1 MCTYRKMISILQIVV
16 SFCAF
21 NSDILPL
28 LRHCHTAMPP
38 ANSIQALI
46 HWGGVHQSHLHHN
59 VEIYQDPLTGLSF
72 RAVNNHP
79 PGTTVVT
86 ASHQISLSYLNA
98 IEAPGFIRHS
108 EPFPEEFLSALS
120 KDDPNIIGH
129 FFLIQQYLM
138 GEASFWWPYIRLL
151 PQPDQPQS
159 LGIPIWWPRDDRQ
172 FLDGT
177 NAEPPLRKRK
187 ELWKTEWSRGVAILE
202 DHEHWQDYSYVL
214 YQWAATIFGSRSF
227 RASLTV
233 PEGSLQDALNL
244 DHVRKDRFSLLL
256 PIMDVGNH
264 NGLNNVDWI
273 PDHQGLSLR
282 TRDSI
287 PRGKQIFN
295 YYGNKSNSELL
306 VAYGFTL
313 PVNELSNLDRD
324 VVNLQLKPTPEALS
338 LRRSQHCQIIP
349 PVAEEEYTF
358 TVQRQPIRQDG
369 LIDFRVFSDGL
380 IDLII
385 CMVANNREKRYIS
398 ASPEY
403 CPEKDMKLMQGYL
416 SHSALQVLNVLYA
429 KLAMEQKRI
438 QDIGMELP

>member
-1 MCTYRKMISILQIVV
+1 
-16 SFCAF
+16 
-21 NSDILPL
+21 
-28 LRHCHTAMPP
+28 MPTSH
-38 ANSIQALI
+38 SIQALV
-46 HWGGVHQSHLHHN
+46 HWGNVHQSHLDPN

-79 PGTTVVT
+79 PGSTVVT

-98 IEAPGFIRHS
+98 IEAPGFLRHS
-108 EPFPEEFLSALS
+108 QPFPEEFLGALS

-129 FFLIQQYLM
+129 FFLVQQYLM

-159 LGIPIWWPRDDRQ
+159 LGIPIWWPRDDRK

-187 ELWKTEWSRGVAILE
+187 ELWKTEWSRGVIILQ
-202 DHEHWQDYSYVL
+202 DHANWQDYSYVL

-227 RASLTV
+227 RVSLTI
-233 PEGSLQDALNL
+233 PEGILQDALNL

-273 PDHQGLSLR
+273 PDHVGLSLT

-287 PRGKQIFN
+287 PQGDQIFN

-306 VAYGFTL
+306 VAYGFIL
-313 PVNELSNLDRD
+313 PVNKSSKLDRD

-338 LRRSQHCQIIP
+338 LRRTQRCHMIP
-349 PVAEEEYTF
+349 RVAEEEYTF
-358 TVQRQPIRQDG
+358 TVQEQRIRQAG
-369 LIDFRVFSDGL
+369 LADLRVFSDGL

-385 CMVANNREKRYIS
+385 CMVANSREKRYIS

-403 CPEKDMKLMQGYL
+403 CPEKDANVMQGSL
-416 SHSALQVLNVLYA
+416 SRSALQVLSVLYS
-429 KLAMEQKRI
+429 KLVMEQRRI
-438 QDIGMELP
+438 LERGIELP